1 MTASRKGLNPY
12 IASLHSVA
20 YRVEH
25 GHLQKIIRI
34 EIEFCLQAAYH
45 PYLYRHI
52 YHSIVTAYVK
62 IDCLFLF
69 I

>member
-1 MTASRKGLNPY
+1 MTACRKGLNPY
-12 IASLHSVA
+12 IAAMHSVA
-20 YRVEH
+20 YRVKH
-25 GHLQKIIRI
+25 GHLQKIIGI
-34 EIEFCLQAAYH
+34 ETEFYLQTAYH